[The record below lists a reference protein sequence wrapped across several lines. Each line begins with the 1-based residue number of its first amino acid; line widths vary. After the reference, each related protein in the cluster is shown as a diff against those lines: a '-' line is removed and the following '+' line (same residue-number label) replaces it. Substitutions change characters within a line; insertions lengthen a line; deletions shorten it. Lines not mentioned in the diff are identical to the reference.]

1 MDNPLIT
8 MATIATTIARPFPC
22 KRPQPTRLFGQIHFG
37 GPRFK
42 EDVITVRRNDPSSVA
57 AVSQEFSLYYRV
69 YNPSSVHSTESPPLV
84 VIHGGPSLPSD
95 YLFPLIH
102 HFPTSRSIIFYD
114 QLGCGRS
121 SQPEQTCMYSI
132 HNAVNDLKEIIH
144 SLQLKKFHLLGHSF
158 GGIVAYE
165 YAKSNDVHCSACLSL
180 TLNSTP
186 ANMGTS
192 LEECSRLEAEI
203 RRDLQLDDR
212 EPHEAS
218 RMVHDRL
225 RKRNECRTEIM
236 PDSLQAAIEN
246 RGTTFVPEAVSDYV
260 AYPPS
265 SLVFPPVLLIRGQYD
280 FITDACIEGWRVIF
294 GKDNNSRGHAY
305 REETMENCAHYC
317 HLEDAIRFGDLVKS
331 HIFIND
337 Y

>member
-1 MDNPLIT
+1 
-8 MATIATTIARPFPC
+8 
-22 KRPQPTRLFGQIHFG
+22 
-37 GPRFK
+37 
-42 EDVITVRRNDPSSVA
+42 
-57 AVSQEFSLYYRV
+57 
-69 YNPSSVHSTESPPLV
+69 
-84 VIHGGPSLPSD
+84 
-95 YLFPLIH
+95 
-102 HFPTSRSIIFYD
+102 
-114 QLGCGRS
+114 
-121 SQPEQTCMYSI
+121 
-132 HNAVNDLKEIIH
+132 
-144 SLQLKKFHLLGHSF
+144 
-158 GGIVAYE
+158 
-165 YAKSNDVHCSACLSL
+165 
-180 TLNSTP
+180 
-186 ANMGTS
+186 MGTS
-192 LEECSRLEAEI
+192 LEECSRLEAEV

-225 RKRNECRTEIM
+225 RKRNDCRTEVM

-246 RGTTFVPEAVSDYV
+246 RGTTFGPEAVSDYV

-294 GKDNNSRGHAY
+294 GKDINSRGHAY

-317 HLEDAIRFGDLVKS
+317 HLEDAKRFGDLVKS